1 MKKTYI
7 FLIILVIISSISIII
22 SVEGMRTAYIFN
34 TNSKYITAAS
44 VVLNQLKRDSSET
57 YGIQKELNKFY
68 VLLMENK
75 CTAKELEQR
84 CIDFNQSG
92 YSFVKLRFF
101 NKKHNNVDIR
111 NYTDNDILNGA
122 MQRLYSALA
131 TYRATGDDTL
141 LKRYRSLFET
151 LLGAIDLY
159 KLAQESAS
167 LIPVT
172 LSGKPGFIYWN
183 VYEEQVETHDIG
195 GMLAWIRTSDIPPRF
210 LCQKIVDRYNLN
222 SSSNKSNQIFG
233 YVDTN
238 LNGFLYP
245 ENIIDSIPGFYFKEL
260 ILKLQELKA
269 SLRSYDIMGNF
280 LFSYIELGNGR
291 YFFCLSPSSNE
302 TVANV
307 CSILFDTAVVI
318 VAILLCIF
326 LYKCSVINITET
338 SNKPETEEQTEEE
351 SGDEANN
358 STDKKENDKASSNK
372 ASKEQKKEEE
382 APQLSDSEIFYI
394 ANRRVTISSAI
405 AISLLFIFFISIN
418 VFIIKFSNKNNREKI
433 YTNLNSVI
441 DWLDEGYEIAQK
453 ELSDKWML
461 LAKDEDIRDLN
472 KDAINSICES
482 MKKEQSLD
490 RMYITDKNGKIL
502 YTFSSSADKGNSIF
516 NKLIPVIGRKIATE
530 RFGTEESWNNK
541 IDSLMVNTIGESFSD
556 LLGEGALSVLK
567 AFEKFDTVSEIELG
581 NKRHLIFS
589 TIIDS
594 QKDGQLILIIW
605 LDSHHFS
612 QDYLVNKIKDSQ
624 SLPEN
629 LRKVMLAMVPIHL
642 DNQPYPP
649 EITKYSFSRD
659 ITERVKYTKRPANFE
674 TNAGGQKFYGVG
686 TMLNSIPN
694 YVIFALQEE

>member
-7 FLIILVIISSISIII
+7 ILIVLVIISTISIILSI
-22 SVEGMRTAYIFN
+22 DGMRTAYIFN
-34 TNSKYITAAS
+34 TNSKTITAAS
-44 VVLNQLKRDSSET
+44 LALTQLKRDSSET

-84 CIDFNQSG
+84 CLDFNQSG

-131 TYRATGDDTL
+131 TYRATGDDSL

-151 LLGAIDLY
+151 LLGAIDLN
-159 KLAQESAS
+159 KLAQESS
-167 LIPVT
+167 TLIPVT

-183 VYEEQVETHDIG
+183 VYEDQVETHDIG
-195 GMLAWIRTSDIPPRF
+195 GMLAWIRSSEIPPRF
-210 LCQKIVDRYNLN
+210 LCQKIVDRYNL
-222 SSSNKSNQIFG
+222 SSSEHKGNRIFG

-238 LNGFLYP
+238 MNGFLYP
-245 ENIIDSIPGFYFKEL
+245 ENIIDSIPGFYLKEL

-302 TVANV
+302 TAANI
-307 CSILFDTAVVI
+307 CTLLFDITVSI
-318 VAILLCIF
+318 VAIFLCVF
-326 LYKCSVINITET
+326 LYKCSVIKTNKTSSETNTE
-338 SNKPETEEQTEEE
+338 QIIRDE
-351 SGDEANN
+351 SD
-358 STDKKENDKASSNK
+358 SSSNNNDQINNFTPK
-372 ASKEQKKEEE
+372 NKV
-382 APQLSDSEIFYI
+382 DYFYS
-394 ANRRVTISSAI
+394 ANQRVSITAVILI
-405 AISLLFIFFISIN
+405 CLLIIYFISIN
-418 VFIIKFSNKNNREKI
+418 IFINRFSNKNNREQV
-433 YTNLNSVI
+433 YANLNSVI

-453 ELSDKWML
+453 ELSDKWLL
-461 LAKDEDIRDLN
+461 LAKDDDVKALN
-472 KDAINSICES
+472 KDSINNIFES
-482 MKKEQSLD
+482 MKKEHSID
-490 RMYITDKNGKIL
+490 RLYITDRNGKIL
-502 YTFSSSADKGNSIF
+502 YSSSEKDKASIF
-516 NKLIPVIGRKIATE
+516 GKLIPVIGRKIASE
-530 RFGTEESWNNK
+530 RFGTEESWNSK
-541 IDSLMVNTIGESFSD
+541 IDSLMVNSIGESFSD
-556 LLGEGALSVLK
+556 LLGEGTLSILK

-581 NKRHLIFS
+581 NKRHLVFS
-589 TIIDS
+589 TVIET
-594 QKDGQLILIIW
+594 QNKEQLILIIW
-605 LDSHHFS
+605 LDSKHFS

-629 LRKVMLAMVPIHL
+629 LRKVMLAMVPVHL

-659 ITERVKYTKRPANFE
+659 ITERVNYTKRPANFE

>member
-1 MKKTYI
+1 MKKVYI
-7 FLIILVIISSISIII
+7 FLIILVIISTLSIILSI
-22 SVEGMRTAYIFN
+22 DGMRTAYIFN

-57 YGIQKELNKFY
+57 FGIQKELNKFY

-84 CIDFNQSG
+84 CIDFNNSG
-92 YSFVKLRFF
+92 YRFVKLRFF

-111 NYTDNDILNGA
+111 NYTDNDVLNGA

-131 TYRATGDDTL
+131 TFRATGDDSL
-141 LKRYRSLFET
+141 LKKYRSLFET
-151 LLGAIDLY
+151 LLGAVDLN
-159 KLAQESAS
+159 KLAQESS
-167 LIPVT
+167 CLIPVT
-172 LSGKPGFIYWN
+172 LSGKPGYIYWN

-195 GMLAWIRTSDIPPRF
+195 GMLAWIRSSDIPPRF
-210 LCQKIVDRYNLN
+210 LCQKIVDSYNLK
-222 SSSNKSNQIFG
+222 SSGNNSNQIFG

-238 LNGFLYP
+238 MNGFLYP

-260 ILKLQELKA
+260 ILKLQELTA

-302 TVANV
+302 FIANI
-307 CSILFDTAVVI
+307 CTIIFDLTI
-318 VAILLCIF
+318 CIIAILLCLF
-326 LYKCSVINITET
+326 LYKLSNIKLTAQTNVSSLETQEDKDSENDEETDTEQEKSNKEKTKPKESKPIPENNQKENNSFFLANNRVMITAVVLITLLIVYFICINIF
-338 SNKPETEEQTEEE
+338 
-351 SGDEANN
+351 
-358 STDKKENDKASSNK
+358 
-372 ASKEQKKEEE
+372 
-382 APQLSDSEIFYI
+382 I
-394 ANRRVTISSAI
+394 NR
-405 AISLLFIFFISIN
+405 L
-418 VFIIKFSNKNNREKI
+418 SNKNNREQI

-441 DWLDEGYEIAQK
+441 DWLDEGYLIAQK
-453 ELSDKWML
+453 ELSDKWLL
-461 LAKDEDIRDLN
+461 LAKDEDIKALKIDSIDN
-472 KDAINSICES
+472 IANSLKQEHSI
-482 MKKEQSLD
+482 D
-490 RMYITDKNGKIL
+490 RMFITDKNGKIL
-502 YTFSSSADKGNSIF
+502 YSSNSSDKSNIF

-530 RFGTEESWNNK
+530 RFGTEESWNSK
-541 IDSLMVNTIGESFSD
+541 IDSLMINSIGQSFSD
-556 LLGEGALSVLK
+556 LLGEGTLSVLK

-581 NKRHLIFS
+581 NKRHLVFS
-589 TIIDS
+589 TVIDS
-594 QKDGQLILIIW
+594 QENGQLILIIW
-605 LDSHHFS
+605 LDSQYFS

-624 SLPEN
+624 TLPEN

-659 ITERVKYTKRPANFE
+659 VTERVQYTKRPTNFE

-686 TMLNSIPN
+686 TILNSIPN

>member
-22 SVEGMRTAYIFN
+22 SVEGMRKAYIFN
-34 TNSKYITAAS
+34 TNTKYITAAS

-92 YSFVKLRFF
+92 YRFVKLRFF

-159 KLAQESAS
+159 KLAEESSS

-195 GMLAWIRTSDIPPRF
+195 GMLAWIRTSEIPPRF

-222 SSSNKSNQIFG
+222 SSANKSNQIFG

-269 SLRSYDIMGNF
+269 SLRSYDIMGDF
-280 LFSYIELGNGR
+280 LFSYIELGNGK

-302 TVANV
+302 TVANT
-307 CSILFDTAVVI
+307 CSTLFDTSVVI
-318 VAILLCIF
+318 AAILLCIF
-326 LYKCSVINITET
+326 LYKCSVINITENT
-338 SNKPETEEQTEEE
+338 TNPEAAAKAEDESNE
-351 SGDEANN
+351 SP
-358 STDKKENDKASSNK
+358 DKKVNNEETSDKT
-372 ASKEQKKEEE
+372 SKKQEKEENT
-382 APQLSDSEIFYI
+382 PQLSDSEIFYI
-394 ANRRVTISSAI
+394 ANRRATISSVFAVC
-405 AISLLFIFFISIN
+405 LLIIFFISIN
-418 VFIIKFSNKNNREKI
+418 IFINRFSNKNHREKI

-461 LAKDEDIRDLN
+461 LAKDEDVRNLN
-472 KDAINSICES
+472 KEAINSICES
-482 MKKEQSLD
+482 MKKEHNLD
-490 RMYITDKNGKIL
+490 RMYITDKNGKIV
-502 YTFSSSADKGNSIF
+502 YAFSSGIDKGSSIF
-516 NKLIPVIGRKIATE
+516 SKLIPVIGRKIATE

-541 IDSLMVNTIGESFSD
+541 IDSLMLNSIGDSFSD

-589 TIIDS
+589 TIIES
-594 QKDGQLILIIW
+594 QKEGQLILIIW

-659 ITERVKYTKRPANFE
+659 ITERVSYTKRPANFE
-674 TNAGGQKFYGVG
+674 TNAGGQNFYGVG

>member
-1 MKKTYI
+1 MKKAYI
-7 FLIILVIISSISIII
+7 FLILLVIVSTISIIL

-44 VVLNQLKRDSSET
+44 LTLNQLKRDSSET

-111 NYTDNDILNGA
+111 NYTDNDMLNGA

-141 LKRYRSLFET
+141 LRRFRSLFET

-159 KLAQESAS
+159 KLAEESS
-167 LIPVT
+167 TLIPVT

-183 VYEEQVETHDIG
+183 VYEEQVGTHDIG
-195 GMLAWIRTSDIPPRF
+195 GMLAWIRSSDIPPRF
-210 LCQKIVDRYNLN
+210 LCQKIVDKYNL
-222 SSSNKSNQIFG
+222 SSSANKSERIIG

-302 TVANV
+302 TIANT
-307 CSILFDTAVVI
+307 CTILFDVAVVI
-318 VAILLCIF
+318 TALLLCIF
-326 LYKCSVINITET
+326 LYKCSLIKGIET
-338 SNKPETEEQTEEE
+338 SSKPATEV
-351 SGDEANN
+351 
-358 STDKKENDKASSNK
+358 K
-372 ASKEQKKEEE
+372 
-382 APQLSDSEIFYI
+382 SDSESKEKTNQAKLVDTPQQSGSVIYYF
-394 ANRRVTISSAI
+394 ASRRVIVSA
-405 AISLLFIFFISIN
+405 AVLISLLIIYFISIN
-418 VFIIKFSNKNNREKI
+418 IFINKFSNKNNREQI

-461 LAKDEDIRDLN
+461 LAKDEDVRALN
-472 KDAINSICES
+472 KEAINSICET
-482 MKKEQSLD
+482 MKKEHSLD
-490 RMYITDKNGKIL
+490 KMFITDKNGKIQ
-502 YTFSSSADKGNSIF
+502 YSFSGEIDKANSIF
-516 NKLIPVIGRKIATE
+516 KKIIPVIGRKIASE
-530 RFGTEESWNNK
+530 RFGTTESWNSR
-541 IDSLMVNTIGESFSD
+541 IDSLMINTIGESFSD
-556 LLGEGALSVLK
+556 LIGEGALSILK

-581 NKRHLIFS
+581 NKRHLVFS
-589 TIIDS
+589 TVIETP
-594 QKDGQLILIIW
+594 KNEQLILIIW
-605 LDSHHFS
+605 QDSQSFS

-629 LRKVMLAMVPIHL
+629 LRKVMLSMVPVHL

-659 ITERVKYTKRPANFE
+659 ITERVNYTKRPANFE

>member
-7 FLIILVIISSISIII
+7 FLIILVIISTISIIFSI
-22 SVEGMRTAYIFN
+22 EGMRTAYIFN
-34 TNSKYITAAS
+34 TNSQYITAAS
-44 VVLNQLKRDSSET
+44 ITLNQLKRDSSET

-92 YSFVKLRFF
+92 YRFVKLRFF

-159 KLAQESAS
+159 KLAQESSS

-210 LCQKIVDRYNLN
+210 LCQKVVDRYNIN
-222 SSSNKSNQIFG
+222 SSANQNNQIYG

-280 LFSYIELGNGR
+280 LFSYLELGNGK

-302 TVANV
+302 TLANI
-307 CSILFDTAVVI
+307 CTILFDLALVT
-318 VAILLCIF
+318 VAILLCVF
-326 LYKCSVINITET
+326 LYKCGIIKRQEKISKPNTAKET
-338 SNKPETEEQTEEE
+338 D
-351 SGDEANN
+351 DEADSSSDDNE
-358 STDKKENDKASSNK
+358 SEDKD
-372 ASKEQKKEEE
+372 SKQKKQENIPEPS
-382 APQLSDSEIFYI
+382 ASDLFYN
-394 ANRRVTISSAI
+394 ANSDVNISAAI
-405 AISLLFIFFISIN
+405 MICLLIIYLISIN
-418 VFIIKFSNKNNREKI
+418 VFINRFSNKNNREKI
-433 YTNLNSVI
+433 YSNLNSVI

-461 LAKDEDIRDLN
+461 LAKDEDVRSLN
-472 KDAINSICES
+472 KNAIDDIYSS
-482 MKKEQSLD
+482 MKKEHSID
-490 RMYITDKNGKIL
+490 RMFITDRNGKIV
-502 YTFSSSADKGNSIF
+502 YSSSNSDKGNIF
-516 NKLIPVIGRKIATE
+516 SKLIPVIGRKIASE

-541 IDSLMVNTIGESFSD
+541 IDSLMVSTMSESFSD
-556 LLGEGALSVLK
+556 LLGEGTLNVLK

-581 NKRHLIFS
+581 NKRHLVFS
-589 TIIDS
+589 TVIEATNKE
-594 QKDGQLILIIW
+594 QMILIIW
-605 LDSHHFS
+605 LDSQHFS

-629 LRKVMLAMVPIHL
+629 LRKVMLAMVPVHL

-659 ITERVKYTKRPANFE
+659 ITERVNYTKRPANFE

>member
-7 FLIILVIISSISIII
+7 FLIILVIISTISIILSI
-22 SVEGMRTAYIFN
+22 DGMRTAYIFN
-34 TNSKYITAAS
+34 TNSKHITAAS
-44 VVLNQLKRDSSET
+44 ITLNQLKRDSSET
-57 YGIQKELNKFY
+57 YGIQKELNRFY

-92 YSFVKLRFF
+92 YKFVKLRFF

-131 TYRATGDDTL
+131 TYRATGDDTQI
-141 LKRYRSLFET
+141 KRYRSLFET

-159 KLAQESAS
+159 KLAQESSS

-222 SSSNKSNQIFG
+222 SSTNKSNQIFG

-291 YFFCLSPSSNE
+291 YFFCLSPSSDE
-302 TVANV
+302 TTANILT
-307 CSILFDTAVVI
+307 ILFDIAVII
-318 VAILLCIF
+318 VAILLCVF
-326 LYKCSVINITET
+326 LYKCSLINKSET
-338 SNKPETEEQTEEE
+338 TKKSEEVTNKE
-351 SGDEANN
+351 SDKPSDNNNQKTDEAPKEA
-358 STDKKENDKASSNK
+358 KKADI
-372 ASKEQKKEEE
+372 
-382 APQLSDSEIFYI
+382 PQQSESDLFYF
-394 ANRRVTISSAI
+394 ANMRVTISAAI
-405 AISLLFIFFISIN
+405 LLSLLIIYFLSIN
-418 VFIIKFSNKNNREKI
+418 VFINKFSNKNNREQI
-433 YTNLNSVI
+433 YANLNSVI

-461 LAKDEDIRDLN
+461 LAKDEDIRALN
-472 KDAINSICES
+472 KEAINSICES
-482 MKKEQSLD
+482 LKKEHSID
-490 RMYITDKNGKIL
+490 KMFITDKNGKIQFA
-502 YTFSSSADKGNSIF
+502 FSGDNSKGNGIF
-516 NKLIPVIGRKIATE
+516 NKIIPVIGRKIASE
-530 RFGTEESWNNK
+530 RFGTEESWNSK
-541 IDSLMVNTIGESFSD
+541 IDSLMVNSIGESFSD
-556 LLGEGALSVLK
+556 LLGEGALAILK

-581 NKRHLIFS
+581 NKRHLVFS
-589 TIIDS
+589 TVIEQPD
-594 QKDGQLILIIW
+594 KEQLILIIW
-605 LDSHHFS
+605 LNSHRFS
-612 QDYLVNKIKDSQ
+612 QDYLVNKIKDAQ
-624 SLPEN
+624 TLPEN
-629 LRKVMLAMVPIHL
+629 LRKVMLAMVPVHL

-659 ITERVKYTKRPANFE
+659 VTERVNYTKRPANFE

>member
-1 MKKTYI
+1 MKKTHILLI
-7 FLIILVIISSISIII
+7 FLIIISTILIILSID
-22 SVEGMRTAYIFN
+22 GMRTAYIFN
-34 TNSKYITAAS
+34 TNSKQITAAS
-44 VVLNQLKRDSSET
+44 TTLNQLKRDSSET
-57 YGIQKELNKFY
+57 YGIQRELNKFY
-68 VLLMENK
+68 ILLMENK

-92 YSFVKLRFF
+92 YKFVKLRFF

-111 NYTDNDILNGA
+111 NYTDNDVLNGA

-141 LKRYRSLFET
+141 IKRYKSLFET

-159 KLAQESAS
+159 KLAQESSS

-183 VYEEQVETHDIG
+183 VYEDQVETHDIG

-222 SSSNKSNQIFG
+222 SSTNQSSQIFG
-233 YVDTN
+233 FVDTN

-260 ILKLQELKA
+260 MLKLQELKA
-269 SLRSYDIMGNF
+269 SLRSYDMMGDF

-291 YFFCLSPSSNE
+291 YFFCLSPNSNE
-302 TVANV
+302 TMANLLT
-307 CSILFDTAVVI
+307 ILFDLALI
-318 VAILLCIF
+318 IASIILCAS
-326 LYKCSVINITET
+326 LYKRSIINQSERAIKSGIEGIIGI
-338 SNKPETEEQTEEE
+338 E
-351 SGDEANN
+351 SGVSSENQNISINAF
-358 STDKKENDKASSNK
+358 STVDTSQQRISN
-372 ASKEQKKEEE
+372 
-382 APQLSDSEIFYI
+382 IFYV
-394 ANRRVTISSAI
+394 ANKRVTISALI
-405 AISLLFIFFISIN
+405 LITLLIIYFASIY
-418 VFIIKFSNKNNREKI
+418 VFINKFSSKNNREKI

-441 DWLDEGYEIAQK
+441 EWLDDGYEIAQK
-453 ELSDKWML
+453 ELSEKWML
-461 LAKDEDIRDLN
+461 LSKDEEIRALN
-472 KDAINSICES
+472 KEAINSICES
-482 MKKEQSLD
+482 MQKEHSIDKLF
-490 RMYITDKNGKIL
+490 ITDKNGKIQ
-502 YTFSSSADKGNSIF
+502 YSFSGDKSKGNSIF
-516 NKLIPVIGRKIATE
+516 TKIIPVIGRKIATE
-530 RFGTEESWNNK
+530 RFGTEESWKSK
-541 IDSLMVNTIGESFSD
+541 IDGLMVNSIGESFSD
-556 LLGEGALSVLK
+556 LLGEGALAILK

-581 NKRHLIFS
+581 NKRHLVFS
-589 TIIDS
+589 TVIE
-594 QKDGQLILIIW
+594 QPNKEQLILIIW
-605 LDSHHFS
+605 LDSYHFS

-629 LRKVMLAMVPIHL
+629 LRKVMLAMVPVHL

-659 ITERVKYTKRPANFE
+659 ITERVNYTKRPANFE

>member
-1 MKKTYI
+1 MKKTFI
-7 FLIILVIISSISIII
+7 LLIILVVISTILIIL
-22 SVEGMRTAYIFN
+22 SVEGMKTAYIFN

-44 VVLNQLKRDSSET
+44 IALNQLKRDSSET

-84 CIDFNQSG
+84 CLDFNQSG
-92 YSFVKLRFF
+92 YNFVKLRFF

-131 TYRATGDDTL
+131 TYRAKGDDTL

-151 LLGAIDLY
+151 LLGAIDLH
-159 KLAQESAS
+159 KLAQESSS

-183 VYEEQVETHDIG
+183 VYEDQVGTHDIG
-195 GMLAWIRTSDIPPRF
+195 GMLAWIKTSEIPPRF
-210 LCQKIVDRYNLN
+210 LCQKIVDRYNLY
-222 SSSNKSNQIFG
+222 SSSQKNNQIFG

-245 ENIIDSIPGFYFKEL
+245 DNIIDSVSGFYFKEL

-269 SLRSYDIMGNF
+269 SLRSYDVMGNF
-280 LFSYIELGNGR
+280 LFSYIELGNGK

-302 TVANV
+302 MVVNV
-307 CSILFDTAVVI
+307 FTILFDITVVFS
-318 VAILLCIF
+318 AFLLCIF
-326 LYKCSVINITET
+326 LYKCSVFQKLEKNDSSNSDFNIK
-338 SNKPETEEQTEEE
+338 NKSDCSSESQIIDIISEQSKQE
-351 SGDEANN
+351 NN
-358 STDKKENDKASSNK
+358 SVKKN
-372 ASKEQKKEEE
+372 
-382 APQLSDSEIFYI
+382 SDVFCI
-394 ANRRVTISSAI
+394 AIKRVTISSA
-405 AISLLFIFFISIN
+405 ALISLLIIYFISIN
-418 VFIIKFSNKNNREKI
+418 IFINKFSNKNNREQI
-433 YTNLNSVI
+433 YISLNSVI
-441 DWLDEGYEIAQK
+441 DWLDEGYEIALK

-461 LAKDEDIRDLN
+461 LAKDNEIRALN
-472 KDAINSICES
+472 KESINNICSS
-482 MKKEQSLD
+482 MKKKLMLD
-490 RMYITDKNGKIL
+490 RMYITDKSGKIL
-502 YTFSSSADKGNSIF
+502 YAFSGDNDKRNSIF
-516 NKLIPVIGRKIATE
+516 NKLIPIIGRKIASE
-530 RFGTEESWNNK
+530 RFGSEESWNSK
-541 IDSLMVNTIGESFSD
+541 IDSLMLNSIGESFSD
-556 LLGEGALSVLK
+556 LLGEGTLSVLK

-581 NKRHLIFS
+581 NKRHLVFS
-589 TIIDS
+589 TLI
-594 QKDGQLILIIW
+594 QQQNKEQLILILW
-605 LDSHHFS
+605 LDSNHFS

-659 ITERVKYTKRPANFE
+659 ITERVNYTKRPANFE
-674 TNAGGQKFYGVG
+674 TNAGGQKYYGVG
-686 TMLNSIPN
+686 TILNSIPN